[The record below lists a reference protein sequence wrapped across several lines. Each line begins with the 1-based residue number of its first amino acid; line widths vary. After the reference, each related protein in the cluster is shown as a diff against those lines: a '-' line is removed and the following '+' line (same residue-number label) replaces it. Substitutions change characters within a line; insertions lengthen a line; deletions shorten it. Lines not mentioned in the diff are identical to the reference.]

1 MEEKK
6 SSKSLNT
13 NNFTL
18 IELLIVIAIIAILA
32 SMLLPALNKARGKA
46 KDIKCSNNLKQLG
59 YAWISYADEANGRL
73 CPLYFGTTYWPQYL
87 ADKIGE
93 SKAFAKSNTV
103 AFKPEGLLS
112 CPSAIR
118 DKSGSTSSS
127 LTWYGLSCFLG
138 GEFTAAGVPAG
149 SAAAPAPTG
158 KVRYNMSS
166 VKVPSKTVV
175 FADSWQTLVW
185 NDFTT
190 PDRGVYII
198 QPVRWSSAYNGY
210 IKFRHA
216 NNSRTNA
223 AYADGHVEARL
234 YSYFSVVDWDFKNKE
249 PWYATNW

>member
-6 SSKSLNT
+6 SSKSFST

-32 SMLLPALNKARGKA
+32 SMLLPALNKARGKG

-93 SKAFAKSNTV
+93 SKKFAASNSV
-103 AFKPEGLLS
+103 SCKRNGLLD
-112 CPSAIR
+112 CPSSNKEAATN
-118 DKSGSTSSS
+118 ST
-127 LTWYGLSCFLG
+127 LPWYGLICFLG
-138 GEFTAAGVPAG
+138 GQFTAAGVPDG
-149 SAAAPAPTG
+149 QAALPAPTG

-175 FADSWQTLVW
+175 FADSWQTGIW

-190 PDRGVYII
+190 PDRGLYII

-216 NNSRTNA
+216 NNTRTNA

>member
-1 MEEKK
+1 
-6 SSKSLNT
+6 LFI
-13 NNFTL
+13 FTL
-18 IELLIVIAIIAILA
+18 IELLVVIAIIAILA

-149 SAAAPAPTG
+149 SAALPAPTG

-175 FADSWQTLVW
+175 FADSWQSSPTWYDNSYSLA
-185 NDFTT
+185 FTMKQSW
-190 PDRGVYII
+190 RGIYCIN
-198 QPVRWSSAYNGY
+198 PVRWASQYAGY
-210 IKFRHA
+210 ISFRHA
-216 NNSRTNA
+216 NNVRTNA
-223 AYADGHVEARL
+223 AYADGHVESKP
-234 YSYFSVVDWDFKNKE
+234 YVYFSIVDWDFKNKE